1 MTFRKK
7 ISLLVCTHK
16 ESYAANVFLLSETRE
31 QYRQILIFLHLIVYN
46 YLQWLIWAIY
56 ESRGEKYIP
65 SPLRCAR
72 CQKFGHHFSKCRNS
86 TAICCRCGCP
96 QPEMSHNLST
106 SGALIKCDYCDKDH
120 SASPKPTK
128 CIFCKGPH
136 PAFSKQCPKKSSHLN
151 TH

>member
-1 MTFRKK
+1 MLQTYFYYCIRDFRT
-7 ISLLVCTHK
+7 IQINT
-16 ESYAANVFLLSETRE
+16 YILSFNRL
-31 QYRQILIFLHLIVYN
+31 QLPSVIDMG
-46 YLQWLIWAIY
+46 YL
-56 ESRGEKYIP
+56 RVRVEKYIP

-106 SGALIKCDYCDKDH
+106 SGALIKCDYCDEDH